1 MSDRVISRKGIA
13 IRLTDERWSHIIE
26 EHAELAGMRRDV
38 LEAVSDPERVF
49 QGNHGALMAAR
60 VIEAGKFL
68 VVVYTE
74 RGDDGFVIT
83 AFLTRRLSSLNR
95 RKQVWPKLP

>member
-1 MSDRVISRKGIA
+1 MIDRIVSRKGIP

-38 LEAVSDPERVF
+38 LEAVSDPERVLR
-49 QGNHGALMAAR
+49 GNHGALMAVR
-60 VIEAGKFL
+60 GIEAGKSL

-74 RGDDGFVIT
+74 RGDDGFIIT
-83 AFLTRRLSSLNR
+83 AFFTRSASSLNR